1 MVEINLQGPDG
12 NSYALMA
19 YAKSFGRQIGMSE
32 EIVGKVI
39 DKMTSG
45 DYNNLLLVF
54 EDYFGNV
61 CELINKPKEI
71 E

>member
-1 MVEINLQGPDG
+1 MFKIDLKGPDG
-12 NSYALMA
+12 NAYALMA
-19 YAKSFGRQIGMSE
+19 YAKSFGKQIGMSK
-32 EIVGKVI
+32 EIVDKII
-39 DKMTSG
+39 DKMTSS

>member
-12 NSYALMA
+12 NAYALMA

-61 CELINKPKEI
+61 CKLINKPGEVT
-71 E
+71 

>member
-12 NSYALMA
+12 NAYALMA

-45 DYNNLLLVF
+45 DFVKTNKMLLV
-54 EDYFGNV
+54 
-61 CELINKPKEI
+61 K
-71 E
+71 